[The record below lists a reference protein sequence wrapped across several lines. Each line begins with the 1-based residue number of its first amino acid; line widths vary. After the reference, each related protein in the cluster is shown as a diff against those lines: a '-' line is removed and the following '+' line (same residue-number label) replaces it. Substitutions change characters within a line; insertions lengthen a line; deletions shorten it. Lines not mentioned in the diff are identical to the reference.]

1 MIRLRRAFA
10 RLSVAGRKAVGIPD
24 AFALAG
30 VACLAVGVGMFHP
43 ALPWLLVGVYL
54 VSVSRAATPSGGQ
67 R

>member
-10 RLSVAGRKAVGIPD
+10 RLPIRKLFGMPD
-24 AFALAG
+24 LFALAG

-43 ALPWLLVGVYL
+43 AFSWLLVGAYFVL
-54 VSVSRAATPSGGQ
+54 VSRAATPSGGQ